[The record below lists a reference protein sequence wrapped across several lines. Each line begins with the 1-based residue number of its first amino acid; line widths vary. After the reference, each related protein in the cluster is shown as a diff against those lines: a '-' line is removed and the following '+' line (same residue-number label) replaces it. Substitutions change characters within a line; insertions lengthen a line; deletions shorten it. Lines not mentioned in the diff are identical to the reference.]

1 MSDPRAQAGTE
12 HDTMVIPTGTPPAD
26 PYQGPSYPGQPYPG
40 QPSAG
45 SPYPGEPRTGSQW
58 ATGIAPGAPAGPGA
72 PGQDAA
78 YWQAKYRRQRAWLG
92 VVAGMALLA
101 MLGVVGLGFAAYQ
114 AVTANPLVAAAQ
126 DLGRQL
132 QGGTDDGQSDQA
144 PNAPEDSA
152 PQDPQQAPGATGIPL
167 PEQLQGLGQALG
179 VTDVGQL
186 LDMAVQNGLMSQEQ
200 ADQLRAALQAGK
212 AMGDL
217 GRSFGQGEGTTPES

>member
-1 MSDPRAQAGTE
+1 
-12 HDTMVIPTGTPPAD
+12 MVIPTGKGTPPAQ
-26 PYQGPSYPGQPYPG
+26 PYQGPSYAGQPYPGEPYPGQPYPG
-40 QPSAG
+40 QSG
-45 SPYPGEPRTGSQW
+45 SGSQW
-58 ATGIAPGAPAGPGA
+58 ATGIAAGAPGA

-78 YWQAKYRRQRAWLG
+78 YWQAKYRRQRTWLG

-101 MLGVVGLGFAAYQ
+101 LLGVVGLGFAAYQ

-144 PNAPEDSA
+144 PSAPEDTS

-200 ADQLRAALQAGK
+200 ADQLRAALQAGQ

-217 GRSFGQGEGTTPES
+217 GRSFGQGEGPAAGDGTDQQATPES